1 MTSSQANAVMLKYD
15 AKQNKVFLRNDG
27 SYGKSNDLLATQ
39 FIYSF

>member
-1 MTSSQANAVMLKYD
+1 
-15 AKQNKVFLRNDG
+15 VFLKNDG